1 MHTLHPD
8 YSIIISPA
16 GNDNSFIFY
25 NTRLTVLIVILLT
38 NCLHKVSYTKQPPMK
53 IFTHILSICAVLVLG
68 ACSDDSRKSSLAV
81 VQKGAADISGWD
93 YSSLGEVELKG
104 DWEFYYGRLLEPQ
117 DFKKPSVEKP
127 SYIKV
132 PNAWDSFVYNGKK
145 IGSYGFSTYRLNIH
159 TGSDDPLSFKI
170 MPPNSAYKLWAN
182 GVFHGECGKVAQKY
196 EDEIPMF
203 RTMIYNIKPVNK
215 QIELIIQVSNHSIY
229 LGGIIIPV
237 SAGPAEIVY
246 TERTNKIAFDVFIFA
261 SLIVI
266 SIYYMGL
273 FLMRTSDMSY
283 IYFSIFTLLLAAR
296 SLVTN
301 EMYLYQIFP
310 DADWQMMCK
319 IDFLATTLCVPV
331 FIYFIYLLHP
341 VARNN
346 RIRMFFVVCAVIYS
360 YLILFFPARIYSP
373 YLTVFNIITIIG
385 CIYIVNML
393 VRFVAARQEGA
404 QLALIGFILLFGT
417 VINDVLS
424 VNNIIHTIQLS
435 SIGVFCFVMSQSIIS
450 SMKFANA
457 YRRIEDLSHNLEI
470 KVRTRTS
477 ELEHEKEMLR
487 IRNSTIENELTI
499 AKKIQKQ
506 LIPRHSPVENIYA
519 FYKPM
524 DKVGGDF
531 YDFLKY
537 RDTDKIGIF
546 LSDVSGHGVPA
557 AFITSMVKTSIL
569 QAGADR
575 EDPSLLLTSLNELLL
590 NQTGGHF
597 VTAFYG
603 IFSPSTRDFM
613 FSNSGH
619 NPPYKISQGCVS
631 TIEGNK
637 SIPLAIMN
645 TASMASG
652 NKTRSNSTITLEKG
666 SKILFF
672 TDGLTETVSKND
684 SKVFFEDMLT
694 GELLLKYSSLPPI
707 DFIYSIYKELVNFH
721 GSESFEDDVCMICMD
736 VE

>member
-1 MHTLHPD
+1 MKLYKH
-8 YSIIISPA
+8 I
-16 GNDNSFIFY
+16 
-25 NTRLTVLIVILLT
+25 VLICAILMT
-38 NCLHKVSYTKQPPMK
+38 
-53 IFTHILSICAVLVLG
+53 G
-68 ACSDDSRKSSLAV
+68 ACSYGSSKSSLPVA
-81 VQKGAADISGWD
+81 QKGIADISGWN
-93 YSSLGEVELKG
+93 YSSTGSVELNG
-104 DWEFYYGRLLEPQ
+104 EWEFYYDRLLEPR
-117 DFKKPSVEKP
+117 DFKKPSAEKP
-127 SYIKV
+127 SYFTV

-145 IGSYGFSTYRLNIH
+145 IGSYGYATYRLNIY
-159 TGSDDPLSFKI
+159 TGSDDPLAFKI
-170 MPPNSAYKLWAN
+170 MPPNSTYKIWAN
-182 GVFHGECGKVAQKY
+182 GTFYGECGKVAQKY
-196 EDEIPMF
+196 EDEVP
-203 RTMIYNIKPVNK
+203 RYQLVIYNIKPVNK
-215 QIELIIQVSNHSIY
+215 QIELVIQVSNHSIY
-229 LGGIIIPV
+229 LGGIALPV

-246 TERTNKIAFDVFIFA
+246 TERTNGIAFDVFIFA

-266 SIYYMGL
+266 SIYYLTL
-273 FLMRTSDMSY
+273 FLMRTSDRSY

-310 DADWQMMCK
+310 QADWQMMYK

-331 FIYFIYLLHP
+331 FIYFIYLLYP

-346 RIRMFFVVCAVIYS
+346 HIRMFFVVCALIYS
-360 YLILFFPARIYSP
+360 YLILFFPTRIYSP
-373 YLTVFNIITIIG
+373 YLAVYNVITITG
-385 CIYIVNML
+385 CVYIVYML
-393 VRFVAARQEGA
+393 TRFVAGRQEGA
-404 QLALIGFILLFGT
+404 RLALLGFLLLFAT

-424 VNNIIHTIQLS
+424 VNNIIHTLQLS
-435 SIGVFCFVMSQSIIS
+435 SIGVFCFMLSQSIIS
-450 SMKFANA
+450 SMKFASA
-457 YRRIEDLSHNLEI
+457 YRRVEDLSHNLEI
-470 KVRTRTS
+470 KVRMRTA

-487 IRNSTIENELTI
+487 IRNATIENELTI

-569 QAGADR
+569 QAGTDR
-575 EDPSLLLTSLNELLL
+575 EDPSCLLTSLNELLL

-603 IFSPSTRDFM
+603 IYTPSTRDFI

-619 NPPYKISQGCVS
+619 NPPYLISQGCVN

-645 TASMASG
+645 NASLATG
-652 NKTRSNSTITLEKG
+652 NKPRSNSSIILEKG
-666 SKILFF
+666 NKILFY
-672 TDGLTETVSKND
+672 TDGLTEAVSKND
-684 SKVFFEDMLT
+684 SKIFFEDILAD
-694 GELLLKYSSLPPI
+694 ELLIKYSSLSPV
-707 DFIYSIYKELVNFH
+707 DFIYSIYSELVNFH
-721 GSESFEDDVCMICMD
+721 GSESFEDDICMICMD
-736 VE
+736 IE

>member
-1 MHTLHPD
+1 MKHYKH
-8 YSIIISPA
+8 I
-16 GNDNSFIFY
+16 
-25 NTRLTVLIVILLT
+25 VLFV
-38 NCLHKVSYTKQPPMK
+38 
-53 IFTHILSICAVLVLG
+53 AVLMFG
-68 ACSDDSRKSSLAV
+68 ACSDRTGKNSLPI

-93 YSSLGEVELKG
+93 YSSRGAVELNG
-104 DWEFYYGRLLEPQ
+104 EWEFYYGRLIEPG
-117 DFKKPSVEKP
+117 DFKKPSAEMP
-127 SYIKV
+127 SYIEV
-132 PNAWDSFVYNGKK
+132 PTAWDNYVHNGKR
-145 IGSYGFSTYRLNIH
+145 IGSFGYATYRLKVY
-159 TGSDDPLSFKI
+159 TGSDEPLNFKI
-170 MPPNSAYKLWAN
+170 MPPNSAYKIWAN
-182 GVFHGECGKVAQKY
+182 GIFYRESGKVAQRF
-196 EDEIPMF
+196 EDEIP
-203 RTMIYNIKPVNK
+203 RYQLVVYNVKPVNK
-215 QIELIIQVSNHSIY
+215 QIELVIQVSNHSIY

-237 SAGPAEIVY
+237 SAGPDEIVY
-246 TERTNKIAFDVFIFA
+246 GEKTNRIAFDVFIFA
-261 SLIVI
+261 SLIII
-266 SIYYMGL
+266 SIYYLGL
-273 FLMRTSDMSY
+273 FLMRTSDRSN

-301 EMYLYQIFP
+301 EMFLYQVFP
-310 DADWQMMCK
+310 DANWQMMYK

-331 FIYFIYLLHP
+331 FIYFIYLLYP
-341 VARNN
+341 VAMNN
-346 RIRMFFVVCAVIYS
+346 RVRMFFVVCAVIYS

-373 YLTVFNIITIIG
+373 YLAVYNVITILG
-385 CIYIVNML
+385 CIYIVYML
-393 VRFVAARQEGA
+393 IRSVTDKQEGA
-404 QLALIGFILLFGT
+404 QLALIGFMLLFAT
-417 VINDVLS
+417 VINDILS

-435 SIGVFCFVMSQSIIS
+435 SLGVFLFILSQSIIS
-450 SMKFANA
+450 SMKFASA
-457 YRRIEDLSHNLEI
+457 YRRIEDLSYNLEI
-470 KVRTRTS
+470 KVRMRTS

-506 LIPRHSPVENIYA
+506 IIPRHSPVENIYA

-537 RDTDKIGIF
+537 RDNEKIGIF

-569 QAGADR
+569 QAGTDR
-575 EDPSLLLTSLNELLL
+575 ENPSSLLTNLNELLL

-603 IFSPSTRDFM
+603 IYTPSTREFV

-619 NPPYKISQGCVS
+619 NPPYIVSQGSVS

-645 TASMASG
+645 NASLASG
-652 NKTRSNSTITLEKG
+652 NKPRSNSTITLDKG
-666 SKILFF
+666 SKILFY
-672 TDGLTETVSKND
+672 TDGLTEAVSKNEPRA
-684 SKVFFEDMLT
+684 FFEDILT
-694 GELLLKYSSLPPI
+694 GELLIKYSSLSPV

-736 VE
+736 IE